1 MKGKYVLMMSPN
13 KFPEGDAG
21 AVRDHAFACIY
32 MQLGYSVVH
41 IGEGSAAR
49 KGNFDGIDF
58 YSIHEKADGAL
69 SKAKRL
75 MGYRLRLS
83 ETVDA
88 IVGERGAPG
97 LIHVYDVKEPGLRLV
112 KRMSVEHSLPLL
124 HDSVEWYSPCQFK
137 AGRFDYAY
145 WMKDLLN
152 RKLIDG
158 SFSVIAISR
167 YLEDYFVGRGLKT
180 TRIPVIMDA
189 TAFRP
194 VIRGS
199 SKVKLVYAG
208 SPAKKDYLAECVKGF
223 LDLDERRRTLFSFD
237 IYGVSADG
245 LKSVMGGGDI
255 PAEMRAHGRVSRN
268 EVLTALAGADFSMLL
283 RPPEERYAKA
293 GFPTKVVEGMMSG
306 CAMLCNV
313 TSDLGEYLVD
323 GENSVLV
330 GGAGASDVT
339 KSLDR
344 IAAMGR
350 ERIEAI
356 KASARETAVRCFD
369 YRRYVDQLGGFI
381 DEVLSLQ

>member
-1 MKGKYVLMMSPN
+1 
-13 KFPEGDAG
+13 
-21 AVRDHAFACIY
+21 
-32 MQLGYSVVH
+32 
-41 IGEGSAAR
+41 
-49 KGNFDGIDF
+49 
-58 YSIHEKADGAL
+58 
-69 SKAKRL
+69 
-75 MGYRLRLS
+75 
-83 ETVDA
+83 
-88 IVGERGAPG
+88 
-97 LIHVYDVKEPGLRLV
+97 
-112 KRMSVEHSLPLL
+112 
-124 HDSVEWYSPCQFK
+124 
-137 AGRFDYAY
+137 
-145 WMKDLLN
+145 
-152 RKLIDG
+152 
-158 SFSVIAISR
+158 
-167 YLEDYFVGRGLKT
+167 
-180 TRIPVIMDA
+180 
-189 TAFRP
+189 
-194 VIRGS
+194 
-199 SKVKLVYAG
+199 
-208 SPAKKDYLAECVKGF
+208 
-223 LDLDERRRTLFSFD
+223 
-237 IYGVSADG
+237 
-245 LKSVMGGGDI
+245 
-255 PAEMRAHGRVSRN
+255 MRAHGRVSRN